1 MKKLLYVFVTLS
13 VLLTACGSATP
24 TAGPAPTGTA
34 VASATAQP
42 PTVTPSPQP
51 SPTPLYPSEG
61 YGPSNFPSNVNPL
74 TGLQVANP
82 ALLDRRP
89 LLIKVSNLPRS
100 NRPQWGLSL
109 ADIVFEYYTEEGAT
123 RFAAVFY
130 GNDAEMVGPIRSA
143 RFVDAH
149 LIRGY
154 KAVFAFGLAYEKV
167 LERLYN
173 GGFSDRLVIEGSS
186 TPLFRYDPNGFNHL
200 MANTAELSAFATEK
214 GVENGR
220 QNLDGMYFN
229 LTAPAAEHSLSAGQ
243 PGTQVFVRYS
253 GVIYNRWDYNAAT
266 GKYLRFSDSD
276 NDYNNQNEQ
285 YTQLTDHLTGQP
297 IAFDN
302 VVVLFV
308 TTDHYNVNPE
318 VVDIQFL
325 GTGTAYAFRDGQAY
339 QITWQRNTN
348 DIVTLT
354 NLDGTPFPFKPGTTW
369 FEVVGASSQVQQTGQ
384 GWRFI
389 HAMP

>member
-13 VLLTACGSATP
+13 VLLAACGPSAPVT
-24 TAGPAPTGTA
+24 GPAPTETPL
-34 VASATAQP
+34 ASATPQP

-51 SPTPLYPSEG
+51 SPTPPYPPEG

-74 TGLQVANP
+74 TGQEVADP
-82 ALLDRRP
+82 ALLERRP
-89 LLIKVSNLPRS
+89 LLIKVSNLPRN
-100 NRPQWGLSL
+100 NRPQWGLML
-109 ADIVFEYYTEEGAT
+109 ADIVFEYYAEEGGT

-130 GNDAEMVGPIRSA
+130 GNDAERVGPIRSA

-154 KAVFAFGLAYEKV
+154 KAVFAFGSAYEKV

-173 GGFSDRLVIEGSS
+173 GGFSDRLIIEGSS
-186 TPLFRYDPNGFNHL
+186 TPLFRYDSNGFNHL
-200 MANTAELSAFATEK
+200 MVNTAELSAFATEK

-229 LTAPAAEHSLSAGQ
+229 LTTPAAGQ
-243 PGTQVFVRYS
+243 PGTQVIVRYS
-253 GVIYNRWDYNAAT
+253 GVIYNRWDYDTAT
-266 GKYLRFSDSD
+266 GKYLRFSDFD

-285 YTQLTDHLTGQP
+285 YTQSTDRLTGQP

-302 VVVLFV
+302 LAVLFV
-308 TTDHYNVNPE
+308 TYEYYNVSPE
-318 VVDIQFL
+318 VMDIQFL
-325 GTGTAYAFRDGQAY
+325 GSGTAYAFRDGQAY
-339 QITWQRNTN
+339 QVAWQRNTN

-354 NLDGTPFPFKPGTTW
+354 NLDGTPFAFKPGATW
-369 FEVVGASSQVQQTGQ
+369 FEVVGINSQVQQTDQ
-384 GWRFI
+384 GWRFL
-389 HAMP
+389 HKMP